1 MTAMPHICTPSHRT
15 AWVLFA
21 ACALLPMGAQAQ
33 TAPLNDTGQTQCYAV
48 TAATATC
55 SLATGS
61 QDARHGRD
69 AAQTVGVLTKI
80 GGGAAGF
87 DFTALDANGA
97 VTTNLGN
104 HTCVYDNVTG
114 LLWFRASFSM
124 DWNSAMATYPSNG
137 SNTTAPICNRT
148 GWRLPTRR
156 ELLSIVHNGVVS
168 NVQID
173 TTYFPDTYLGRPTP
187 VLTVRSTRGPSTSR
201 TTASI
206 PSATAA
212 SIPPARRPNPNTF
225 ALCERGCDVAFF
237 R

>member
-1 MTAMPHICTPSHRT
+1 MPHICTPSHRT

-33 TAPLNDTGQTQCYAV
+33 TAPLNDTGQTQCYEPSDIGVPAI
-48 TAATATC
+48 ATC

-137 SNTTAPICNRT
+137 SNTTAPLCNRT

-156 ELLSIVHNGVVS
+156 ELLSIVHNGVAS

-173 TTYFPDTYLGRPTP
+173 TTYFPDTHLGRYWTADTRFGVPDYAWSASFKNDSHDRLSDGSIDP
-187 VLTVRSTRGPSTSR
+187 VSKKTETQYVRLVRKG
-201 TTASI
+201 
-206 PSATAA
+206 
-212 SIPPARRPNPNTF
+212 
-225 ALCERGCDVAFF
+225 L
-237 R
+237 